1 MEINDYLG
9 DDTVSEKVSNLS
21 KEKEYEI
28 SQRII
33 IIDK

>member
-9 DDTVSEKVSNLS
+9 DDTVSEKVSTLS

-28 SQRII
+28 RT
-33 IIDK
+33 